1 MKLVTCIGEVNR
13 LLKIGLASNA
23 PERAGPTN
31 DSQPDF
37 LLILMKLETGKFPD
51 TLFMPGL
58 ILTLAEGLYMI

>member
-37 LLILMKLETGKFPD
+37 LLILMKLETGRSLD
-51 TLFMPGL
+51 TLVMPGL
-58 ILTLAEGLYMI
+58 ILTLAEVLYMI

>member
-37 LLILMKLETGKFPD
+37 LLILMKLETGRSTD
-51 TLFMPGL
+51 TLCMPGL